1 MSRQRFAR
9 TLHEAFPASAYR
21 WYYRDPRRRYR
32 GVCWAAVGIAAF
44 AAIAWLAAQ
53 GV

>member
-9 TLHEAFPASAYR
+9 TLHEAFPASGYR
-21 WYYRDPRRRYR
+21 WYYRDPRRPFRS
-32 GVCWAAVGIAAF
+32 VCRVAVCLAAF